1 MCKIIAIANQKGGV
15 GKTTT
20 TLNLGVGLAREGKKV
35 LLIDADPQGSL
46 TISVGVNE
54 PDQLDYTL
62 ANMLMD
68 IVNEEK
74 LPANRGIVKH
84 EEGIDILPSNIEL
97 SGIEVSLVNVMSR
110 ELLMREFIREV
121 EDDYDYILIDCM
133 PSLGIIT
140 INALACAD
148 TVLIPVQVSYLPVKG
163 LQQLIKTIARV
174 KRQINPKLEIEGILL
189 TMMDYRT
196 NYAKDISTAI
206 YETYATN
213 IPIFKSIVPMSVRAA
228 ETPIKGTSIFK
239 HNPKGKVAQ
248 SYVKV
253 TEEVL
258 EHGNKREN

>member
-1 MCKIIAIANQKGGV
+1 MSKIIAIANQKGGV

-20 TLNLGVGLAREGKKV
+20 TLNLGVGLAREGKRV

-46 TISVGVNE
+46 TISVGINE

-62 ANMLMD
+62 ANVLMD
-68 IVNEEK
+68 IVNEEE
-74 LPANRGIVKH
+74 LPASRGIVK
-84 EEGIDILPSNIEL
+84 LPSNIEL

-121 EDDYDYILIDCM
+121 EDDYDYILVDCM

>member
-20 TLNLGVGLAREGKKV
+20 TLNLGVSLAREGKKV

-46 TISVGVNE
+46 TISVGINE

-62 ANMLMD
+62 ANVLMD
-68 IVNEEK
+68 IVNEEE
-74 LPANRGIVKH
+74 LPENRGIVKH

-110 ELLMREFIREV
+110 ELLMREFIEKV

-189 TMMDYRT
+189 TMVDYRT
-196 NYAKDISTAI
+196 NYAKDI
-206 YETYATN
+206 
-213 IPIFKSIVPMSVRAA
+213 
-228 ETPIKGTSIFK
+228 
-239 HNPKGKVAQ
+239 
-248 SYVKV
+248 
-253 TEEVL
+253 
-258 EHGNKREN
+258 

>member
-46 TISVGVNE
+46 TISVGINE

-62 ANMLMD
+62 ANVLMD

-74 LPANRGIVKH
+74 LPENRGIVKH

-110 ELLMREFIREV
+110 ELLMREFIEKV

-189 TMMDYRT
+189 TMVDYRT
-196 NYAKDISTAI
+196 NYAKDISTA
-206 YETYATN
+206 N
-213 IPIFKSIVPMSVRAA
+213 ICIRYSNV
-228 ETPIKGTSIFK
+228 
-239 HNPKGKVAQ
+239 
-248 SYVKV
+248 
-253 TEEVL
+253 
-258 EHGNKREN
+258 

>member
-62 ANMLMD
+62 ANVLMD

-74 LPANRGIVKH
+74 LLANRGIVKH

-206 YETYATN
+206 YEHMQQ
-213 IPIFKSIVPMSVRAA
+213 IFQYLRV
-228 ETPIKGTSIFK
+228 
-239 HNPKGKVAQ
+239 
-248 SYVKV
+248 
-253 TEEVL
+253 
-258 EHGNKREN
+258 

>member
-62 ANMLMD
+62 ANVLMD

-174 KRQINPKLEIEGILL
+174 KDRL
-189 TMMDYRT
+189 
-196 NYAKDISTAI
+196 
-206 YETYATN
+206 
-213 IPIFKSIVPMSVRAA
+213 IP
-228 ETPIKGTSIFK
+228 
-239 HNPKGKVAQ
+239 N
-248 SYVKV
+248 
-253 TEEVL
+253 
-258 EHGNKREN
+258 

>member
-1 MCKIIAIANQKGGV
+1 MSKIIAIANQKGGV

-46 TISVGVNE
+46 TISVGINE

-62 ANMLMD
+62 ANVLMD
-68 IVNEEK
+68 IVNEEE
-74 LPANRGIVKH
+74 LPASRGIVKH

-110 ELLMREFIREV
+110 ELLMREFVREV
-121 EDDYDYILIDCM
+121 ENDYDYILVDCM

-196 NYAKDISTAI
+196 NYA
-206 YETYATN
+206 
-213 IPIFKSIVPMSVRAA
+213 
-228 ETPIKGTSIFK
+228 
-239 HNPKGKVAQ
+239 
-248 SYVKV
+248 
-253 TEEVL
+253 
-258 EHGNKREN
+258 